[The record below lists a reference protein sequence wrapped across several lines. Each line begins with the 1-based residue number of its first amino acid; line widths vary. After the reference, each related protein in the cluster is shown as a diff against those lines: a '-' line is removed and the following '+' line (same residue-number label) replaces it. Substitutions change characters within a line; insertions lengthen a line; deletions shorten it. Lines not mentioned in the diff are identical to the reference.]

1 MITIKSKKKAHVFFD
16 ENKEKKKKKKPKTF
30 GLLVT
35 HVIKLLGITKI
46 TYYEQ

>member
-1 MITIKSKKKAHVFFD
+1 MKFEKKAHVFFD
-16 ENKEKKKKKKPKTF
+16 ENKERKKKLKTF

-35 HVIKLLGITKI
+35 HIIKLLGITKI

>member
-16 ENKEKKKKKKPKTF
+16 ENKDKKKKKTF
-30 GLLVT
+30 GLLFT
-35 HVIKLLGITKI
+35 HIIKLLGITKI